1 MLIFRVL
8 KQKHKQNNITFRM
21 KNTKKKLISQ
31 SKIVKVSFTGSNI
44 TRYSGLNTV
53 AKYMNRQN
61 IVQSIS
67 SSFPTVWHNASR
79 FGVNQILIAITLAS
93 ISGISRICKIAA
105 FSGDGLVKSLLK
117 LDKAINEN
125 AISATL
131 KNLMQSGARKLQMLL
146 LSKNARWLHESGLE
160 SITLDA
166 DSTVKSVCGNQEGAE
181 KGYNTTKKGAKS
193 YHPLLVFVSEIK
205 LLYHTWFR
213 TGSAYSANGIVDFL
227 REVKASLPKN
237 ITKVFFRADSGF
249 FAGGLFDVLE
259 SFCWDY
265 LVKVKL
271 KNLEKLLHA
280 QTWVE
285 IIGKKD
291 VAICEFSYK
300 TKGWDKPRIL
310 KAMRSVKEY
319 VQVSYLGQKQIVP
332 VYQYVCYISSYDMN
346 AIELH
351 ELYKQRSTSETWI
364 EQVKGHTMAGST
376 LTDDFWAN
384 DILWQ
389 LSVLAYNI
397 SVMMRQ
403 KKNKFKKQEH
413 RSFIDW
419 FIAVPAKITS
429 SGHQIELKMYEHH
442 FYKDAWEEFDRLI
455 EAA

>member
-1 MLIFRVL
+1 
-8 KQKHKQNNITFRM
+8 M
-21 KNTKKKLISQ
+21 KSTKKKLKNQ
-31 SKIVKVSFTGSNI
+31 SKVVKSSFTSSNI
-44 TRYSGLNTV
+44 TKYSGLNTV
-53 AKYMNRQN
+53 AKYMNRQHL
-61 IVQSIS
+61 VKSIS
-67 SSFPTVWHNASR
+67 SSFPTVWHNATK
-79 FGVNQILIAITLAS
+79 FGVNQVLMAITLAS
-93 ISGISRICKIAA
+93 ISGISRICRIAA
-105 FSGDGLVKSLLK
+105 FSGDGLVRALLR

-131 KNLMQSGARKLQMLL
+131 KNLGQSGARKLQTLL
-146 LSKNARWLHESGLE
+146 LSKNARWLRESGLE

-181 KGYNTTKKGAKS
+181 KGFNTTKKGAKS
-193 YHPLLVFVSEIK
+193 YHPLLVFVSEMK

-213 TGSAYSANGIVDFL
+213 SGSAYTANGVVEFL
-227 REVKASLPKN
+227 KEVQSSLPGN
-237 ITKVFFRADSGF
+237 IRKVFFRADSGF
-249 FAGGLFDVLE
+249 FSGELFDLLE
-259 SFCWDY
+259 SFFWDH

-271 KNLEKLLHA
+271 KNLEDLLKA
-280 QTWVE
+280 QKWTDVANA
-285 IIGKKD
+285 KD
-291 VAICEFSYK
+291 IAICEFSYRAK
-300 TKGWDKPRIL
+300 SWQRSRVL

-319 VQVSYLGQKQIVP
+319 VEVSWLGEKKIVP

-346 AIELH
+346 ALELH

-389 LSVLAYNI
+389 LSVFAYNI
-397 SVMMRQ
+397 SVMMRHR
-403 KKNKFKKQEH
+403 KDKFKKQEH

-419 FIAVPAKITS
+419 FISVPAKITR
-429 SGHQIELKMYEHH
+429 SGHQIELKMYENH